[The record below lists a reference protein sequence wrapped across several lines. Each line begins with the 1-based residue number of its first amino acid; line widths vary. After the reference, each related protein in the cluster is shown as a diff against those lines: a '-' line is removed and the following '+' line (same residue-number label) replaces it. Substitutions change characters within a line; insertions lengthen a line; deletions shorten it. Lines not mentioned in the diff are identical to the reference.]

1 MKQFIYMQS
10 IVNYRIPVKE
20 DGTLGAPQIQ
30 NKWTKEMGAP
40 KKRKPVKK
48 TIIKKASSAVID
60 EVEF

>member
-1 MKQFIYMQS
+1 MQS